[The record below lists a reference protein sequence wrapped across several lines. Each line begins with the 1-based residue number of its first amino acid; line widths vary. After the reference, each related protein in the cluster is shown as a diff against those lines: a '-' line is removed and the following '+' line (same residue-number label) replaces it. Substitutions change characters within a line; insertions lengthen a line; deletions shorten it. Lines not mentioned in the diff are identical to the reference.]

1 MPAQRRTA
9 SQERGRKTQRRV
21 LEGAARV
28 FSTTGYGSAA
38 MRGIAEESGVSLGTI
53 NFHFGTKDQI
63 ALAIIAEQRARSA
76 ARAEEVI
83 ASFDT
88 VTERLVQF
96 SIAAADQLRSDPI
109 VQAGF
114 ELSVEAGDF
123 IDPSA
128 RSYAGWSVAIEAMLH
143 AGIESGEIR
152 PGIDVPAVADTYLA
166 CFTGVQL
173 LSRVRSGR
181 EDLFTGVRNL
191 WTLIADGLFPEE
203 RKDEAL
209 RIIAE
214 AFDEADRGAA
224 RGRAAVNDA

>member
-9 SQERGRKTQRRV
+9 SQERGRLTQQRV

-38 MRGIAEESGVSLGTI
+38 MRGIAEECGVSLGTI
-53 NFHFGTKDQI
+53 NFHFGTKDQV
-63 ALAIIAEQRARSA
+63 ALAIIEEQRVRSQ
-76 ARAEEVI
+76 ARAEQVI
-83 ASFDT
+83 ASYDT

-96 SIAAADQLRSDPI
+96 SIAAADQLRRDPI

-128 RSYAGWSVAIEAMLH
+128 RSYAGWSHAIAAMLELGVENGEIK
-143 AGIESGEIR
+143 AGIDI
-152 PGIDVPAVADTYLA
+152 PAVATTYLE

-173 LSRVRSGR
+173 LSRVRSHR
-181 EDLFTGVRNL
+181 ADLFTGVRNL
-191 WTLIADGLFPEE
+191 WMLVADALFPES
-203 RKDEAL
+203 RRDEAL
-209 RIIAE
+209 RIITA
-214 AFDEADRGAA
+214 AFDEAER
-224 RGRAAVNDA
+224 NDASARTTPLGS